1 MKGLILVRVTLYKLT
16 CCLPSLKQLVFQLTA
31 NKGSIAICPSTPIPQ
46 PVINYVYSTNGVSF
60 FKKVARDFLKC
71 PSLIVIQGSAFPG
84 FDLFRGKQ
92 RLRSASIHKCL
103 SIEGKQ
109 ALIGRSLNVRP

>member
-1 MKGLILVRVTLYKLT
+1 MFYH
-16 CCLPSLKQLVFQLTA
+16 
-31 NKGSIAICPSTPIPQ
+31 
-46 PVINYVYSTNGVSF
+46 GVSF
-60 FKKVARDFLKC
+60 FCKKVVRDFIKY
-71 PSLIVIQGSAFPG
+71 PSLLVIQGSAFPV
-84 FDLFRGKQ
+84 FDWFRDKQ